1 LQRYSRDRGRRIVPT
16 SAAGRLVLHFEA
28 SSKPLSSRA
37 VARQYFGTDGVR
49 GVVGETLTSDL
60 VERLGKAAA
69 VWCGRGRVFVGR
81 DTRASGPELED
92 AFADGVASAG
102 GTAVLAGVLPTPAVA
117 LLGLD
122 LAAVISASHN
132 PPEYNG
138 VKFFDRDGR
147 KLTDAAEEEIE
158 ALLDAPAPGHGEID
172 RVEVASDSYLEHVL
186 ERFGADL
193 TGLRIAVDC
202 ANGAY
207 AGLAPQAFE
216 QLGAEV
222 TAIGNEPD
230 GTNINVG
237 CGATDLRALAAVVR
251 EGSFDLGIAFDGDGD
266 RMLAVDERGEPVDG
280 DQILAVLTLDLGVE
294 TVAVTTMTNLGFH
307 RLMEERGIRVVVT
320 DVGDRYVLEA
330 LRREEL
336 LLGGEQSGHL
346 IWLEGHVTG
355 DGLVAG
361 LLLCRALRG
370 RPLSDAIA
378 VMPRFPQVMQNLPRA
393 ARGPLPEALLEAVE
407 DANAEL
413 DGEGRVLV
421 RPSGT
426 EPVVR
431 VLAEAETAEAAQD
444 LCARIAALV
453 THELG

>member
-1 LQRYSRDRGRRIVPT
+1 M
-16 SAAGRLVLHFEA
+16 
-28 SSKPLSSRA
+28 
-37 VARQYFGTDGVR
+37 ARQYFGTDGVR
-49 GVVGETLTSDL
+49 GVVGDFLTAEL

-69 VWCGRGRVFVGR
+69 LWCGRGRIFVGR
-81 DTRASGPELED
+81 DTRASGPDLEE
-92 AFADGVASAG
+92 AFAAGIASAG

-147 KLTDAAEEEIE
+147 KLTDGAEEEIE
-158 ALLDAPAPGHGEID
+158 ALLDAPIRGGGEID
-172 RVEVASDSYLEHVL
+172 RVEVAEESYLEHVL
-186 ERFGADL
+186 ERFGSDL

-222 TAIGNEPD
+222 IAIGDMPD

-237 CGATDLRALAAVVR
+237 CGATDLGLLSETVRAGGL
-251 EGSFDLGIAFDGDGD
+251 DLGIAFDGDGD

-280 DQILAVLTLDLGVE
+280 DQILAALAIDLDVDG
-294 TVAVTTMTNLGFH
+294 VAVTTMTNLGFH
-307 RLMEERGIRVVVT
+307 RLMEERGTRVVVT

-330 LRREEL
+330 LRRDGL

-346 IWLEGHVTG
+346 IWLDGHVTG

-361 LLLCRALRG
+361 LLLCRALHG
-370 RPLSDAIA
+370 RSLSEAVA
-378 VMPRFPQVMQNLPRA
+378 VMPRFPQVMRNLPRA
-393 ARGPLPEALLEAVE
+393 DRGPLPDELLAAVE
-407 DANAEL
+407 NVNAEL
-413 DGEGRVLV
+413 ESSGRVLV

-431 VLAEAETAEAAQD
+431 VLAEAETEQAAEE
-444 LCARIAALV
+444 LCAKVAALV

>member
-1 LQRYSRDRGRRIVPT
+1 
-16 SAAGRLVLHFEA
+16 
-28 SSKPLSSRA
+28 

-49 GVVGETLTSDL
+49 GVVGDSLTTGL

-69 VWCGRGRVFVGR
+69 LWCGRGRIFVGR
-81 DTRASGPELED
+81 DTRATGAKLED
-92 AFADGVASAG
+92 AFAEGIASAG

-122 LAAVISASHN
+122 LGAVISASHN

-158 ALLDAPAPGHGEID
+158 ALLDAPAPGGGEVD
-172 RVEVASDSYLEHVL
+172 RVEVAEDSYLEHVL
-186 ERFGADL
+186 ERFGSDL
-193 TGLRIAVDC
+193 TGLCIAVDC

-230 GTNINVG
+230 GSNINVG
-237 CGATDLRALAAVVR
+237 CGATDLRALADVVR
-251 EGSFDLGIAFDGDGD
+251 KGRFDLGIAFDGDGD

-280 DQILAVLTLDLGVE
+280 DQILAVLALDLEVEGVG
-294 TVAVTTMTNLGFH
+294 VTTMTNLGFH
-307 RLMEERGIRVVVT
+307 RLMEERGVRVVVT

-330 LRREEL
+330 LRREGL

-346 IWLEGHVTG
+346 IWLDGHVTG

-370 RPLSDAIA
+370 GALSDAAA
-378 VMPRFPQVMQNLPRA
+378 VMPRFPQVMRNLPRA
-393 ARGPLPEALLEAVE
+393 GRGPLPAELLTAVEAV
-407 DANAEL
+407 NAEL
-413 DGEGRVLV
+413 DGAGRVLV

-431 VLAEAETAEAAQD
+431 VLAEAETRLVAEE

-453 THELG
+453 TRELG